1 MKTDAKLSK
10 LVKFFG
16 QKLDV
21 LAEVQTEQA
30 KGMYVAYS
38 IAKKMT
44 EEIVFEILDKQLK

>member
-44 EEIVFEILDKQLK
+44 EEIVFEILDEQLK